1 MKKCEKCGI
10 EYEGNSCPSGCN
22 SPAFANAQQPGAQQ
36 PVQYQASGQPAPQ
49 NPYQQPVY
57 QQPTQPVYQQPIQQ
71 GQYYPQQQMPTII
84 INNANTNTNTNM
96 NTNAH
101 PMYGRPKNKWVAIIL
116 CVLLGM
122 VGGHKFYE
130 GKIGMGILYLF
141 TGGLFFIGVIIDFI
155 ALLTKPNPYFV

>member
-10 EYEGNSCPSGCN
+10 EYEGNYCPSGCN

-101 PMYGRPKNKWVAIIL
+101 PMYGRPKNKHNATQAINPAPPSMNFCLIAA
-116 CVLLGM
+116 CIEVLSISSSSIET
-122 VGGHKFYE
+122 V
-130 GKIGMGILYLF
+130 
-141 TGGLFFIGVIIDFI
+141 VCS
-155 ALLTKPNPYFV
+155 V